1 MLLDA
6 AVALM
11 DRDDW
16 ESVTVE
22 EIAHRAA
29 YAKGTVYR
37 HFASKDDLLARLV
50 ADRAAG
56 TLAELE
62 ALDADRP
69 FEPLLRDVVAVFW
82 RRHTADRVH
91 ARLAGHVRRPD
102 FLARIAP
109 ASRAALRAADRRT
122 LRLLAALIGWGVAE
136 GAIPPAP
143 LGPRLFAVAALVTG
157 ALGLHSAWGP
167 SGPVPRAVPDP
178 GRTAADA
185 VLALLRAGHFR
196 LAAANPSG

>member
-50 ADRAAG
+50 ADWTAG
-56 TLAELE
+56 TLAALE
-62 ALDADRP
+62 SLDADRP

-82 RRHTADRVH
+82 RRHTADRVQ
-91 ARLAGHVRRPD
+91 ARLVQHVRRPD
-102 FLARIAP
+102 FLARITP
-109 ASRAALRAADRRT
+109 ASRAALRAADRRL
-122 LRLLAALIGWGVAE
+122 LRLAAALVDWGIAE

-143 LGPRLFAVAALVTG
+143 LGPRLFAVAALATG
-157 ALGLHSAWGP
+157 ALGLH
-167 SGPVPRAVPDP
+167 PVWEPPGAIPDP
-178 GRTAADA
+178 GRTTADA
-185 VLALLRAGHFR
+185 ILALLRAGT
-196 LAAANPSG
+196 

>member
-1 MLLDA
+1 
-6 AVALM
+6 M

-50 ADRAAG
+50 ADWTAG
-56 TLAELE
+56 TLAALE

-91 ARLAGHVRRPD
+91 ARLVQHVRRAD
-102 FLARIAP
+102 FRARLTP
-109 ASRAALRAADRRT
+109 GSRAALGAAERRT
-122 LRLLAALIGWGVAE
+122 LRLLAAVIGWGIAE

-143 LGPRLFAVAALVTG
+143 LGPRLFTAASLATG
-157 ALGLHSAWGP
+157 ALALHPIWEPPA
-167 SGPVPRAVPDP
+167 AVPDP
-178 GRTAADA
+178 GRTTADA
-185 VLALLRAGHFR
+185 ILALLRAGCT
-196 LAAANPSG
+196 